1 MLSVWLRCITSLCLF
16 FTALNAKETH
26 VAFKDVGEQI
36 TIQCRSSKPDR
47 SLSLMKG
54 LHEESQI
61 LHRASNGKNTIAAH
75 FENRLEVNGEMPN
88 TDILIKNLTSEDTGP
103 YWCVYKSFAKS
114 MSEEKRGTGSMLL
127 VVRDSTQPCELT
139 NKSLI
144 LGSVVISGAV
154 LLLIILAF
162 FMWYIFKSKNSR
174 TSSPSKK
181 PRHATTN
188 DVYED
193 MRGTLRH

>member
-1 MLSVWLRCITSLCLF
+1 MLSVRLRCITSFCLF
-16 FTALNAKETH
+16 FTALNGKETSH
-26 VAFKDVGEQI
+26 VEFKDVGEQI
-36 TIQCRSSKPDR
+36 TIQCRYTESDQT
-47 SLSLMKG
+47 SLTLKKG
-54 LHEESQI
+54 LDEESEV
-61 LHRASNGKNTIAAH
+61 LHRVNNGKSTIATQ

-103 YWCVYKSFAKS
+103 YWCVYKRVISGKP
-114 MSEEKRGTGSMLL
+114 EEKKGKGSMLL
-127 VVRDSTQPCELT
+127 VVRDSTQPCEIT

-162 FMWYIFKSKNSR
+162 FMWYIFKNKNSH
-174 TSSPSKK
+174 TSKK

-193 MRGTLRH
+193 MRGTLRN